1 MIQCRLWE
9 LMAGKSRR
17 DRRKITYDDIFTQ
30 TRISKSA
37 LTRLAN
43 DREKRVALNIIDR
56 ICDYFDCQP
65 GDLFIYVP
73 EPEEPTEL
81 RQGL

>member
-9 LMAGKSRR
+9 LMAAKSRR
-17 DRRKITYDDIFTQ
+17 DRRRITYDDIYFHTKV
-30 TRISKSA
+30 SKTA

-56 ICDYFDCQP
+56 LCDYFDCQP
-65 GDLFIYVP
+65 GDLFVFAR
-73 EPEEPTEL
+73 EPEN
-81 RQGL
+81 

>member
-9 LMAGKSRR
+9 LMAAKSRK
-17 DRRKITYDDIFTQ
+17 DRRRVTYDDIFFS
-30 TRISKSA
+30 TRISKTA

-56 ICDYFDCQP
+56 LCDYFDCQP
-65 GDLFIYVP
+65 GELFIFVP
-73 EPEEPTEL
+73 ESEDPT
-81 RQGL
+81 

>member
-9 LMAGKSRR
+9 LMAAKSRR
-17 DRRKITYDDIFTQ
+17 DRRRITYDDIYFQ
-30 TRISKSA
+30 TKISKTA

-56 ICDYFDCQP
+56 LCDYFDCQP
-65 GDLFIYVP
+65 GDLFMYAP
-73 EPEEPTEL
+73 ESEEPS
-81 RQGL
+81 

>member
-1 MIQCRLWE
+1 
-9 LMAGKSRR
+9 MAAKSRQ
-17 DRRKITYDDIFTQ
+17 DRRRITYDDIYFQ
-30 TRISKSA
+30 TKISKTA

-56 ICDYFDCQP
+56 LCDYFDCQP

-73 EPEEPTEL
+73 DH
-81 RQGL
+81 